1 MSISP
6 LSPSLINPLLDSAEK
21 MQAKHHLPHGLQM
34 VQVSTDC
41 PKHGLVV
48 REVVSIFAETAR
60 TTCPK
65 CKAEADE
72 ASRMAEFSK
81 ERERVARQSGIT
93 HYRGFEAWQPFGEQA
108 QRMQGIINFAQQYLP
123 TGNTS
128 NIIMYG
134 KTGTGK
140 TLLANLIASDFVRR
154 GKHAHII
161 RASDIHSQ
169 VRATWS
175 KYADITEHELMQS
188 WIRQDLLVIDELGE
202 ADTAVNADTAIA
214 NRERLSRI
222 IDGRYSRGLPTIITT
237 NLERDEIMDKLGD
250 RAWDRLSQ
258 NAVMIACNWGSW
270 RQANQNFVE
279 I

>member
-1 MSISP
+1 MSILP
-6 LSPSLINPLLDSAEK
+6 LYPSRINPLLDATEK

-48 REVVSIFAETAR
+48 RDVVNIIAEQAR
-60 TTCPK
+60 HICPK
-65 CKAEADE
+65 CKAEQDE
-72 ASRMAEFSK
+72 ADLIARTTK
-81 ERERVARQSGIT
+81 ERECVARQSGIT
-93 HYRGFEAWQPFGEQA
+93 HYKQFDAWQPFGEQV

-123 TGNTS
+123 MGNTS

-140 TLLANLIASDFVRR
+140 TLLANLIASDFVRH
-154 GKHAHII
+154 GKHVQII

-175 KYADITEHELMQS
+175 KHSDVSEHELMND
-188 WIRQDLLVIDELGE
+188 WINQDLLVIDELGE
-202 ADTAVNADTAIA
+202 ADGASNADTAIA
-214 NRERLSRI
+214 NRERISRI
-222 IDGRYSRGLPTIITT
+222 IDGRYSRNLPTIITT
-237 NLERDEIMDKLGD
+237 NLERDEIVERLGD
-250 RAWDRLSQ
+250 RAWDRLAQ
-258 NAVMIACNWGSW
+258 NAVMIAFNWGSF
-270 RQANQNFVE
+270 RKANQSFME